1 MRTERHIKILN
12 ARSLQ
17 LWLNWLSFFFL
28 LFWAISIKVIYFMSF
43 FCVIFI
49 NLPFIVC
56 TILDRWFD
64 FDDTRRWYVLNARVA
79 SILCQIIWFYTVK
92 IMWQSHVFK
101 CLKAS
106 QSLFP
111 QSSKAR
117 FCNFLI
123 SKSLF
128 VNSATLGM
136 GTLCFLFPNGVNIL
150 CYGSVRCCGSHK
162 L

>member
-1 MRTERHIKILN
+1 MSRNTDRYRLLIWSTIAGDFTAIFVSRNLLFTFNCEWELSGILKFWMPEVYN
-12 ARSLQ
+12 FD
-17 LWLNWLSFFFL
+17 WTDWVFFL
-28 LFWAISIKVIYFMSF
+28 LLWAISIKVIYFMSF

-49 NLPFIVC
+49 NLPFVVC

-117 FCNFLI
+117 FYNFW
-123 SKSLF
+123 SASLY
-128 VNSATLGM
+128 L
-136 GTLCFLFPNGVNIL
+136 
-150 CYGSVRCCGSHK
+150 
-162 L
+162 